1 MAVTNLLPQ
10 TMKAAVFNRPES
22 ITLESIPVNQ
32 TNDGSIVL
40 KTLACA
46 VCGYDVR
53 VYNQGHSKVHPP
65 IILGHEICAETITQI
80 RGNGNS
86 GKTIPQGTRVAI
98 SPLVPCL
105 NCYYCNSGQYN
116 LCNNLHEIGSSI
128 NGGFAEFIKIPL
140 NNLLINGIVPVP
152 GNISNEEAALIEP
165 LACCLNAHARF
176 RSMDHDR
183 NVIIIGDGP
192 IGMLH
197 LQISKLFGARTIMV
211 GKIHSRMELA
221 RKMEVDLAVLNNSME
236 DAKQDILNSTN
247 NIGGNMVIVATSNP
261 EALDLALN
269 VASKDSKI
277 ILFAGMPKS
286 KILSIDPNWMHYN
299 QISMFG
305 SFSATPDLMREA
317 GSLVSQN
324 KIDVKKVI
332 TNNYY
337 SLSDIRDA
345 FVATEKYCGFRS
357 VIHPAC

>member
-10 TMKAAVFNRPES
+10 KMKAAVFNKPES
-22 ITLESIPVNQ
+22 ITLENLPVNQ

-65 IILGHEICAETITQI
+65 IILGHEICAETTAPI
-80 RGNGNS
+80 RAIGFS
-86 GKTIPQGTRVAI
+86 GKTIPQGTRVAV

-105 NCYYCNSGQYN
+105 KCYYCNSERYN
-116 LCNNLHEIGSSI
+116 LCNNLLEIGSSLD
-128 NGGFAEFIKIPL
+128 GGFAEFIKIPL
-140 NNLLINGIVPVP
+140 NNILINGLVPVP
-152 GNISNEEAALIEP
+152 ENISNEEAALIEP

-176 RSMDHDR
+176 SSIDYDS

-211 GKIHSRMELA
+211 GKIPSRIELA
-221 RKMEVDLAVLNNSME
+221 KQMEVDLAVLNDRME
-236 DAKQDILNSTN
+236 DTRQVIMNSTN
-247 NIGGNMVIVATSNP
+247 SVGGNMIIVATSNP
-261 EALDLALN
+261 EALDLTLS

-277 ILFAGMPKS
+277 ILFSGMPKS
-286 KILSIDPNWMHYN
+286 KILSLDPNWIHYN

-305 SFSATPDLMREA
+305 SFSATPDLIREA
-317 GSLVSQN
+317 ARLISQN

-332 TNNYY
+332 TNNFY
-337 SLSDIRDA
+337 SLINIREA
-345 FVATEKYCGFRS
+345 FIATEGYSGFRS
-357 VIHPAC
+357 VIHPSC

>member
-1 MAVTNLLPQ
+1 MALTNLLPQ

-22 ITLESIPVNQ
+22 ITLENIPVNQ

-53 VYNQGHSKVHPP
+53 VYNQGHAKVHPP
-65 IILGHEICAETITQI
+65 IILGHEICAETMTPI
-80 RGNGNS
+80 RAGGNG
-86 GKTIPQGTRVAI
+86 GKTIPQGTRVAVL
-98 SPLVPCL
+98 PLVPCL
-105 NCYYCNSGQYN
+105 KCYYCNNEQYN
-116 LCNNLHEIGSSI
+116 LCNTLFEIGSSL

-140 NNLLINGIVPVP
+140 NNILINGLVPVP

-176 RSMDHDR
+176 SSIDYDR

-197 LQISKLFGARTIMV
+197 LQISKLFGARTIIV
-211 GKIHSRMELA
+211 GKIPSRVELA
-221 RKMEVDLAVLNNSME
+221 KEIGTDLAVLNDSVENTRRVIM
-236 DAKQDILNSTN
+236 DSTN
-247 NIGGNMVIVATSNP
+247 GVGGNMIIVATSNP
-261 EALDLALN
+261 EVLDLTLS
-269 VASKDSKI
+269 VASKESKI

-286 KILSIDPNWMHYN
+286 KILNIDPNWIHYN
-299 QISMFG
+299 QISIFG
-305 SFSATPDLMREA
+305 SFSATPDLIREA
-317 GSLVSQN
+317 ARLISQN

-337 SLSDIRDA
+337 SLVDIRDA
-345 FVATEKYCGFRS
+345 FIATEKYSGFRS
-357 VIHPAC
+357 VIHPSC